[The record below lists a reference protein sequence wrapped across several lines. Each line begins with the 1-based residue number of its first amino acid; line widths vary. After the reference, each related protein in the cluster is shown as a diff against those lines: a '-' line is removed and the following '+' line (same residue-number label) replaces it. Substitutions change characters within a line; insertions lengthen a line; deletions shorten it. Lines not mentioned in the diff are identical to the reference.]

1 VTTGLRLG
9 APGVYTAPRRPE
21 AVLTAVRLDIAG
33 FVGVAL
39 RGPVNVPVPVTSW
52 TEFERRF
59 GGFER
64 PSGAPDRL
72 LPYAVQA
79 FFGQGGQR
87 ACVVRVVPPP
97 DAAGPDA
104 DAATARFRIGS
115 VTAQAADEGGWANS
129 LTGTLSFAVQQT
141 VRLAGGGA
149 MQVEL
154 GQLDI
159 PNGVDL
165 PAFSLLRIRR
175 PDLPAGGVFRWLLA
189 VQYRNGPGQR
199 YAVLD
204 LPLPELDPDAPQA
217 LELDVITA
225 TVALTDTSSAVPR
238 GEIFSGLGLHPE
250 HPRFVGTVLA
260 TDSILLSPVGSWDS
274 LLPESTLLSAVAVE
288 RISDGSDRFAGIGYG
303 SFFDDGDAGN
313 DPLDEFAVHRGVDA
327 LGRQPDLGLLAVP
340 DLCWYATAAEPAPP
354 PAAPVRRDCRCRWC
368 EDEQVEPAYQLPAPV
383 PGGLDARDPGDL
395 AEILR
400 RQLRLVEVGELRR
413 RFVVLLDVPDGLSS
427 RQVTDWRTRF
437 DSSYVAAYHPWL
449 GVPRVGDPARIA
461 VPVPPSAF
469 AAGIIASRERRLGL
483 PWGPANELA
492 LGAVSATSQVS
503 DAEHDQLHLLGIN
516 VYRAERDGFRLTAAR
531 TLSTDPAYRQLSV
544 RRLMT
549 MIALSISQQM
559 QWLVFE
565 PNTDALRSRLRNN
578 LVLFLRGLYRRNA
591 FAGDTEAESFFVS
604 CDAALNPPQS
614 QALGRL
620 IAEVGVAP
628 AAPLEYLVLQ
638 VSQDVDGAV
647 TVVSGP

>member
-1 VTTGLRLG
+1 MTTGLRLG

-21 AVLTAVRLDIAG
+21 AVLTSVRLDIAG

-39 RGPVNVPVPVTSW
+39 RGPVNVAVPVTSW

-64 PSGAPDRL
+64 PAGAPDRL

-79 FFGQGGQR
+79 FFGQGGER

-104 DAATARFRIGS
+104 NTATARFRIGA
-115 VTAQAADEGGWANS
+115 VTARAADEGGWANS

-141 VRLAGGGA
+141 VRLAGA
-149 MQVEL
+149 AQINP

-165 PAFSLLRIRR
+165 LAPSLLRIRR
-175 PDLPAGGVFRWLLA
+175 PDLPAGGVFRWLLE
-189 VQYRNGPGQR
+189 VRYRTGPGRR

-204 LPLPELDPDAPQA
+204 LPLPEPDPDAPQA

-238 GEIFSGLGLHPE
+238 AELFRGLGLHPE

-260 TDSILLSPVGSWDS
+260 TDSILLRPVGSWDP
-274 LLPESTLLSAVAVE
+274 LLPGSTLLSDIAIE
-288 RISDGSDRFAGIGYG
+288 RIQDGSDRFAGIDYR
-303 SFFDDGDAGN
+303 SFFDDGEAGD
-313 DPLDEFAVHRGVDA
+313 DPLDEFATHRGVDA

-340 DLCWYATAAEPAPP
+340 DLGWYTTESQPAAPP
-354 PAAPVRRDCRCRWC
+354 PAPVRRDCRCRWC
-368 EDEQVEPAYQLPAPV
+368 EDEQVEPEYQLPAPV

-400 RQLRLVEVGELRR
+400 RQLRLVQVGELRR
-413 RFVVLLDVPDGLSS
+413 RFVVLLDVPDGLST
-427 RQVTDWRTRF
+427 RQVTNWRTRF

-449 GVPRVGDPARIA
+449 GVPRVGDPARVA

-516 VYRAERDGFRLTAAR
+516 VYRAERDGLRLTAAR

-549 MIALSISQQM
+549 MIALSIEQQM

-565 PNTDALRSRLRNN
+565 PHTDALRSRLRNN
-578 LVLFLRGLYRRNA
+578 LILFLRGLYRRNA
-591 FAGDTEAESFFVS
+591 FAGNTEAESFFVS
-604 CDAALNPPQS
+604 CDAALNPPRS

-638 VSQDVDGAV
+638 ISQDVDGAV

>member
-33 FVGVAL
+33 FAGVAL
-39 RGPVNVPVPVTSW
+39 RGPVNVAVPVTSW

-64 PSGAPDRL
+64 PAGAPDRL

-79 FFGQGGQR
+79 FFGQGGER
-87 ACVVRVVPPP
+87 AYVVRVVPPP
-97 DAAGPDA
+97 DAPGMDA
-104 DAATARFRIGS
+104 DTATARFRIGS
-115 VTAQAADEGGWANS
+115 LTARAADEGAWANS
-129 LTGTLSFAVQQT
+129 LTASLSFAVQQT
-141 VRLAGGGA
+141 IRLAGGGPV
-149 MQVEL
+149 QIDL
-154 GQLDI
+154 

-165 PAFSLLRIRR
+165 LAASLLRIRR
-175 PDLPAGGVFRWLLA
+175 PDLPAGGVFRWLA
-189 VQYRNGPGQR
+189 RVQYRNGPGQR

-204 LPLPELDPDAPQA
+204 LPLPEPDPDAIQA

-225 TVALTDTSSAVPR
+225 TVTLTDTSSAVPR
-238 GEIFSGLGLHPE
+238 SEAFSGLGLHPD
-250 HPRFVGTVLA
+250 HPRFVGSVLA
-260 TDSILLSPVGSWDS
+260 TDSILLAPVGSWGP
-274 LLPESTLLSAVAVE
+274 LLPDSTLLPDLPAQ
-288 RISDGSDRFAGIGYG
+288 RIQAGSDRFAGIGYR
-303 SFFDDGDAGN
+303 SFFDDGDAGD

-327 LGRQPDLGLLAVP
+327 LGRQPDLGLLAAP
-340 DLCWYATAAEPAPP
+340 DLCWYATESQPAPP
-354 PAAPVRRDCRCRWC
+354 PPPAVRRDCRCNWC
-368 EDEQVEPAYQLPAPV
+368 EDEQVEPAYQLPVPV

-400 RQLRLVEVGELRR
+400 RQLRLVQVGELRR
-413 RFVVLLDVPDGLSS
+413 RFVVLLDVPDGLST

-437 DSSYVAAYHPWL
+437 DSSYAAGYHPWL

-492 LGAVSATSQVS
+492 LGAVSATGQVS

-531 TLSTDPAYRQLSV
+531 TLSTDSAYRQLSV

-549 MIALSISQQM
+549 MLALSISQQM

-578 LVLFLRGLYRRNA
+578 LTLFLRGLYRRNA
-591 FAGDTEAESFFVS
+591 FAGNTEAESFFVS

-647 TVVSGP
+647 TVVAGP